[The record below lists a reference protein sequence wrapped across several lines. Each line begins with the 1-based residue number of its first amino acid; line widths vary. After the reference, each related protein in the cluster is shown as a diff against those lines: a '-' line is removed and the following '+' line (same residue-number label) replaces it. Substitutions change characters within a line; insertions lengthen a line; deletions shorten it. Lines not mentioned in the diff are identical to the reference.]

1 MHYPVSNYRHAENA
15 ANGDNGKITGTLLS
29 MASATTGTISVEI
42 FAKEINRLG
51 HRCRHTG
58 WVRRLL
64 IFLAVTV
71 AVLLAGSS
79 PAQAH
84 QPVQLTA
91 ANPTA
96 DRGPLLVDGTVSF
109 AVYATVKGQ
118 QTRGF
123 RFGLRSGQR
132 LETQLLIVDKAPG
145 NALAATALPEV
156 VITDPRGN
164 RTTLTPD
171 ERSPFLEPYSGTKY
185 LYLARLSGVGV
196 GGTYQVMVRS
206 RSTRPVESVVAVG
219 FREVS
224 GRVVR

>member
-1 MHYPVSNYRHAENA
+1 
-15 ANGDNGKITGTLLS
+15 

-42 FAKEINRLG
+42 FVKETNRMG

-58 WVRRLL
+58 WVRRLA

-71 AVLLAGSS
+71 AVLLTGSS

-84 QPVQLTA
+84 QPVRLTA
-91 ANPTA
+91 ANSTA

-164 RTTLTPD
+164 RTILTPD

-206 RSTRPVESVVAVG
+206 RSTRPVEAVVAVG
-219 FREVS
+219 FREVP

>member
-1 MHYPVSNYRHAENA
+1 VVYAQDFDAAE
-15 ANGDNGKITGTLLS
+15 
-29 MASATTGTISVEI
+29 
-42 FAKEINRLG
+42 

-58 WVRRLL
+58 GVRRVL

-84 QPVQLTA
+84 QPVRLTA
-91 ANPTA
+91 ANSTA
-96 DRGPLLVDGTVSF
+96 DRGPLLDDGTVSF

-123 RFGLRSGQR
+123 RFGLRAGQR

-164 RTTLTPD
+164 RTILKPE

-206 RSTRPVESVVAVG
+206 RSTRSVEAVVAVG
-219 FREVS
+219 FREVP

>member
-1 MHYPVSNYRHAENA
+1 M
-15 ANGDNGKITGTLLS
+15 
-29 MASATTGTISVEI
+29 
-42 FAKEINRLG
+42 KETNRLG

-58 WVRRLL
+58 WVRRLA

-71 AVLLAGSS
+71 AVLLTGSS

-84 QPVQLTA
+84 QPVRLTA

-109 AVYATVKGQ
+109 AVYATMQGQ
-118 QTRGF
+118 RTRGF
-123 RFGLRSGQR
+123 RFDLRTGER

-145 NALAATALPEV
+145 NTLAAAALPEV
-156 VITDPRGN
+156 VITDPRGK
-164 RTTLTPD
+164 RTILTPE

-196 GGTYQVMVRS
+196 GGTYQVLIRS
-206 RSTRPVESVVAVG
+206 RSTRPVEAVVAVG
-219 FREVS
+219 FREVP